1 MTPRDRRALGLG
13 AAVIL
18 GAVIA
23 LRVLPPVW
31 QRVTAAEARLA
42 ALRMSVERGRA
53 DLSAFKALEDS
64 TTQLVETVRS
74 LAPWLVAG
82 RSSSEAAAALAGHLS
97 HVAVTQRTRLERS
110 DLVADS
116 ARAGD
121 LRRVTL
127 DATLEGDIR
136 GLTGTLGALASLA
149 PVTEVTRLWVTAPD
163 PGQATAG
170 PELLRIELRI
180 RGWYLGPEAS

>member
-1 MTPRDRRALGLG
+1 MTPRDRRALVLG

-18 GAVIA
+18 GAVIV

-31 QRVTAAEARLA
+31 QKVAAAQDRLV
-42 ALRMSVERGRA
+42 ALRLYVERGRA
-53 DLSAFKALEDS
+53 DLRAFKALEDS
-64 TTQLVETVRS
+64 TTQLVESVRS

-97 HVAVTQRTRLERS
+97 RVAVTQRTRLERS

-116 ARAGD
+116 ARAGY
-121 LRRVTL
+121 LHRVTL
-127 DATLEGDIR
+127 DATLEGDVR

-163 PGQATAG
+163 PGQTTAG

-180 RGWYLGPEAS
+180 RGWYLSREAS